1 MRSVSFLCLLLVC
14 TLAQAEAPP
23 IQQWIDEAIQAGGGV
38 VTIPEGE
45 HVLDKGLVIKDA
57 NKLALRGVD
66 KERCILKLAA
76 TDDESALIQ
85 ITGTCETLE
94 IASLTLDS
102 GSGKPQELV
111 LMTGLPEKYQVPAK
125 PAAPTASIQDVTLR
139 DCLLQNFPG
148 SAISV
153 KHAAAVAIER
163 CSFRDGTG
171 AAMKWES
178 AQASVARGNQIIR
191 VATAFNL
198 HSSHACLL
206 EGNEVRDS
214 QEAISITSSSPQP
227 EDARHTLRNNGFFK
241 VAEGLDLSSVQ
252 PAPLCEN
259 NDPLVTP

>member
-1 MRSVSFLCLLLVC
+1 MRSVYFLCLLLAS

-23 IQQWIDEAIQAGGGV
+23 IQEWIDEAIQAGGGV

-45 HVLDKGLVIKDA
+45 HVLEEGLVIKDA

-76 TDDESALIQ
+76 TADESPLIQ

-94 IASLTLDS
+94 IAALTLD
-102 GSGKPQELV
+102 GGEGKAKEL
-111 LMTGLPEKYQVPAK
+111 LLITGLPEKYQVPAK
-125 PAAPTASIQDVTLR
+125 PAVPTASIQDITLR

-153 KHAAAVAIER
+153 KHAAAVTIER

-171 AAMKWES
+171 TALNWES
-178 AQASVARGNQIIR
+178 AQACVARGNQIIR
-191 VATAFNL
+191 VATAFDL
-198 HSSHACLL
+198 QSSHACLL
-206 EGNEVRDS
+206 EGNEVRES
-214 QEAISITSSSPQP
+214 QVAISITSSSPQP
-227 EDARHTLRNNGFFK
+227 EDARHSLRNNGFFS
-241 VAEGLDLSSVQ
+241 VAGGLDLSSVQ

-259 NDPLVTP
+259 NDGLDAP